1 MQTCLAQPHDEGNR
15 PVIST
20 THPMPVATEPF
31 DVLIRVLAVALNP
44 TDYRIPAYHP
54 TPGAMLGC
62 DIAGTVVEA
71 RPLADECPP
80 GTRLC
85 GPVHGCNPANPDNGA
100 FMEYLVAD
108 SRVLLRVPAVW
119 SDVEAAA
126 LGGVGW
132 ATVALAMEDCLK
144 LAGRPSAPAQL
155 RADGS
160 RIPVLVYGGATATGT
175 MACQILSK

>member
-1 MQTCLAQPHDEGNR
+1 MNAIPKLYFPHIACR
-15 PVIST
+15 
-20 THPMPVATEPF
+20 
-31 DVLIRVLAVALNP
+31 DVLLDFSLY
-44 TDYRIPAYHP
+44 D
-54 TPGAMLGC
+54 
-62 DIAGTVVEA
+62 A
-71 RPLADECPP
+71 RKNSMFVSETPP

-100 FMEYLVAD
+100 FTEYPAAD
-108 SRVLLRVPAVW
+108 ARVLLRVPAVW
-119 SDVEAAA
+119 SDVEVAA

-144 LAGRPSAPAQL
+144 LAGRPSAPAQS

>member
-1 MQTCLAQPHDEGNR
+1 
-15 PVIST
+15 
-20 THPMPVATEPF
+20 MPVLTEPF

-44 TDYRIPAYHP
+44 TDYRMPAYHP
-54 TPGAMLGC
+54 TPGAILGC
-62 DIAGTVVEA
+62 DFVGTVVEA
-71 RPLADECPP
+71 GPLADECPP

-100 FMEYLVAD
+100 FAEYLIAD
-108 SRVLLRVPAVW
+108 SRVLLRVPATW